1 MEVNRGDLV
10 TIALSGDY
18 GKPRPALVVQADEF
32 ALLPSVTVLRLT
44 SELHDW
50 PLLRVT
56 VEPSPANGL
65 KKPSQIMIDKA
76 TTVPRDK
83 LGSRIGRLE
92 SSTMR
97 AVDGA
102 LAVFLGLAEPSASDS
117 ERSRDEAKRNPG

>member
-1 MEVNRGDLV
+1 MEVIRGDLV

-56 VEPSPANGL
+56 VEPSRANGL
-65 KKPSQIMIDKA
+65 KKPSQVMIDKA

-97 AVDGA
+97 AVDDA
-102 LAVFLGLAEPSASDS
+102 LAAFLGLGEPPASYS
-117 ERSRDEAKRNPG
+117 EL